1 MRPPKVGA
9 FGVTMTPAMYVMLVA
24 ANGCSLPGDGLR
36 IKGSGRHHTAR
47 ALEALGMVRV
57 GVPAD
62 GRKAHV
68 YITERGREWREAV
81 ARSEL
86 LAVRDS
92 R

>member
-1 MRPPKVGA
+1 MRAPKVGA
-9 FGVTMTPAMYVMLVA
+9 FGVTMTPTMYVMLVA

-36 IKGSGRHHTAR
+36 IKGSGRHRAAR